1 MLVFYIPPCRQTFR
15 EFSGDLVCEKKKKCE
30 KGGIRLA
37 SLGVL
42 NLSYTPRPWV
52 TLHEST
58 KYKILS
64 PPLTFLAWRNV
75 KYKHRRGSKCY
86 GIKRGLFHFPKES
99 LILISFCYSGPL
111 VDKGNTRINLCF
123 SINY

>member
-1 MLVFYIPPCRQTFR
+1 MLVFYIPPCRKTFR

-64 PPLTFLAWRNV
+64 PPLTIPAWRNV
-75 KYKHRRGSKCY
+75 KYQHGRGTKCS
-86 GIKRGLFHFPKES
+86 GINRGLFHSQNCNFPEES
-99 LILISFCYSGPL
+99 FILIIFYDSVF
-111 VDKGNTRINLCF
+111 F
-123 SINY
+123 SV